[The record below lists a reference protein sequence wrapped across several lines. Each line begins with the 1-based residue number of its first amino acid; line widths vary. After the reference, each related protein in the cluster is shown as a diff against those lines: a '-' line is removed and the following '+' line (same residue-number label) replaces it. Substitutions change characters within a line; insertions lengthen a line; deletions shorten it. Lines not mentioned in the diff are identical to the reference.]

1 MSRDN
6 FDLKEEIRDYWSR
19 RSETFDLAFGHRI
32 PAGPETDAWQ
42 APIRDFLGSSRQR
55 VLELACGTGEVTRLI
70 HDLGHDVTALDFS
83 ETMLAVA
90 SKKHAGKPRLRFIL
104 ADAENTMEPDESYDA
119 IICRHLVWTLTEP
132 EKTFAEWYR
141 ILKPGGRLLFFDGDW
156 KRPRSVG
163 RIASFLISL
172 IDRVVGEDKHYDGA
186 LSDRHEAIMNA
197 LPFGK
202 GLRAE
207 DVWPLLEEA
216 GFCSIRTLSHAPIAQ
231 AQRHKANLRNM
242 LRTYVYRRFIMT
254 ATKPNF
260 VTAKEP

>member
-90 SKKHAGKPRLRFIL
+90 SKKHAGKPRLRFIPL
-104 ADAENTMEPDESYDA
+104 T
-119 IICRHLVWTLTEP
+119 RRTLWNQTKVMTQSSVGISSDTHRTR
-132 EKTFAEWYR
+132 KTFAEWYR

-216 GFCSIRTLSHAPIAQ
+216 GFCSIKTLSHAPIAQ